1 MLHLWVGISHD
12 CYEET
17 FSAARAGHVLNDP
30 PSSGSLICQQGWS
43 LLQPSRDLPL
53 LHVTCLPPTR
63 GSYIGVCVCVRACV
77 RVYLTHSLVS
87 MGISIPC
94 HATPTNQTI
103 LCTIQSLLT
112 AKLLKSCQ
120 SNFATFVPLCPLMGI
135 VSVTEWS
142 GLLTT
147 L

>member
-53 LHVTCLPPTR
+53 LHITRLPPTR

-94 HATPTNQTI
+94 RATPTNQTI
-103 LCTIQSLLT
+103 LCTIQSLLR
-112 AKLLKSCQ
+112 AKLLTSCQ
-120 SNFATFVPLCPLMGI
+120 SNFATTCP
-135 VSVTEWS
+135 
-142 GLLTT
+142 T
-147 L
+147 LSLNGYS